1 MFYNF
6 LFPQYCRDRVISF
19 LILVLRVFFG
29 VLFFMHG
36 LDKLTNFNQ
45 LSYTY
50 PSVFGLGSYMTLMLS
65 VFTEFACSLF
75 LISGLLVR
83 ITVIPMIVAMAVAF
97 FDVHDAM
104 MPEGELAL
112 IYLIL
117 FIILYVVGPGRYSI
131 DYVIDKRFQDTKHS
145 EL

>member
-1 MFYNF
+1 
-6 LFPQYCRDRVISF
+6 
-19 LILVLRVFFG
+19 
-29 VLFFMHG
+29 
-36 LDKLTNFNQ
+36 
-45 LSYTY
+45 
-50 PSVFGLGSYMTLMLS
+50 
-65 VFTEFACSLF
+65 
-75 LISGLLVR
+75 
-83 ITVIPMIVAMAVAF
+83 MIVAMAVAF